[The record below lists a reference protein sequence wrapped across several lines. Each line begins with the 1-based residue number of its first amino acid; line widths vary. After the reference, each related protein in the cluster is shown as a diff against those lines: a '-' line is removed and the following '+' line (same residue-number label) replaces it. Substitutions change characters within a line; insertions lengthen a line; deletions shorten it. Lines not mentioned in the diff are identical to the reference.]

1 MENYRKIYD
10 RKRAQILLGNLKKR
24 HFEAYYCDSREEAL
38 EKALELIPEDALV
51 GWGGATSAEEIGLL
65 NILRSGARKVIDRDT
80 AASAQERR
88 EMMRKCLLT
97 DVFITGCNALS
108 LTGEMVNID
117 GMGNRVAAIVY
128 GPEKILVIAGMNK
141 VTDTLEEAV
150 TRARTV
156 AAPVNKQRFG
166 GDTPC
171 MVTGSCA
178 NCLSEGCICNQILV
192 TRNCR
197 PAGRITFLLVGE
209 SLGF

>member
-10 RKRAQILLGNLKKR
+10 RKRAKVLLGNLKKR
-24 HFEAYYCDSREEAL
+24 HFDAYYFDTKEEAL

-51 GWGGATSAEEIGLL
+51 AWGGATSAEQIGLL
-65 NILRSGARKVIDRDT
+65 SALRGGARKIIDRDT
-80 AASAQERR
+80 AANPEERR
-88 EMMRKCLLT
+88 EMMRKSLLS
-97 DVFITGCNALS
+97 DVFITGCNGLS

-141 VTDTLEEAV
+141 VTDTLEDAV
-150 TRARTV
+150 NRARTV

-171 MVTGSCA
+171 TVTGSCD

-197 PAGRITFLLVGE
+197 PGGRITFLLVGE
-209 SLGF
+209 NLGF